1 MCAAQLLTRRSTVLT
16 THACHIVPQ
25 LTGELVWELPTETA
39 VDPFA
44 GMEAML
50 DDDEPADESA
60 EAKDVDPDDPFAA
73 MEAMLAGGASSSD
86 DEDLATTED
95 AEDDDDFRML
105 EAMLDM

>member
-16 THACHIVPQ
+16 THACHTVPQ
-25 LTGELVWELPTETA
+25 LTGESVWELPTETA
-39 VDPFA
+39 VDVDPFA
-44 GMEAML
+44 AMEAML

-60 EAKDVDPDDPFAA
+60 EAEDPFAA

-86 DEDLATTED
+86 DEDLLVATTED

-105 EAMLDM
+105 EAMLD